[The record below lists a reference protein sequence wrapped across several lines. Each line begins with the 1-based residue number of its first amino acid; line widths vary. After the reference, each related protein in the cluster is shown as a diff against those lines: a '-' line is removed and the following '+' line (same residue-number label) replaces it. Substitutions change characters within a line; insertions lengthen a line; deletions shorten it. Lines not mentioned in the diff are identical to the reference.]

1 MSLAVVILNWNQ
13 AAATIRCVEAV
24 AAWTQVAPAIWVVDN
39 ASQDG
44 SRDLIPK
51 QCPRAQVLASD
62 SNLGFAGGNNL
73 ALRQIL
79 SSRSDVVLL
88 LNNDAVVAEDQV
100 QHLMTELETH
110 PRIGVVGPLLDE
122 RRGLPA
128 RSAPAFAKPALMGV
142 GRLAQAGQEKIF
154 TAGGR
159 DIARHLGTR
168 HEYSSAD
175 LPALIATHRLLD
187 VDYVPGTVALVRA
200 EVFRTVGLFDE
211 DYFFSGEMA
220 DFCRRADAQ
229 GYASAICSRARA
241 VHELGGGA
249 RSTLYRYYTLRNRFL
264 YSRKFYSSRRVLYAC
279 LWSAVGLAMAARS
292 LIQGRPAEARAAWHA
307 LRDGL
312 AGRFGNRNELFM

>member
-1 MSLAVVILNWNQ
+1 MNLAVVILNWNQ

-24 AAWTQVAPAIWVVDN
+24 AAWTHVASDIWVVDN

-51 QCPRAQVLASD
+51 QCPTAHVLASD
-62 SNLGFAGGNNL
+62 SNLGFSGGNNL
-73 ALRQIL
+73 ALRRIL

-88 LNNDAVVAEDQV
+88 LNNDAVIAEDQV
-100 QHLMTELETH
+100 QHLLTELETH
-110 PRIGVVGPLLDE
+110 PRLGVVGPLLDE
-122 RRGLPA
+122 RRGE
-128 RSAPAFAKPALMGV
+128 
-142 GRLAQAGQEKIF
+142 EKIF

-159 DIARHLGTR
+159 DIARHLATH
-168 HEYSSAD
+168 HECPAPD

-187 VDYVPGTVALVRA
+187 VDYVPGTAALVRA

-220 DFCRRADAQ
+220 DLCRRAGAQ
-229 GYASAICSRARA
+229 GYASAICTRALA
-241 VHELGGGA
+241 AHEPGGGA

-264 YSRKFYSSRRVLYAC
+264 YIRKFYPSRRALYAC
-279 LWSAVGLAMAARS
+279 SWSAIGLAMAARS
-292 LIQGRPAEARAAWHA
+292 LIQVRPMEARAAWRA

-312 AGRFGNRNELFM
+312 AGRFGNRNELFGT

>member
-1 MSLAVVILNWNQ
+1 MNVAVVILNWNQ

-24 AAWTQVAPAIWVVDN
+24 AAWTHVAPDIWVVDN

-51 QCPRAQVLASD
+51 QCPTAHVLASD

-73 ALRQIL
+73 ALRRIL
-79 SSRSDVVLL
+79 SAQSDVVLL
-88 LNNDAVVAEDQV
+88 LNNDAVITEDQV
-100 QHLMTELETH
+100 QHLLTELETH
-110 PRIGVVGPLLDE
+110 PCLGLVGPLLDE

-128 RSAPAFAKPALMGV
+128 RSAPAK
-142 GRLAQAGQEKIF
+142 AGLQQVFI
-154 TAGGR
+154 AGGR

-168 HEYSSAD
+168 HEEKAAD

-187 VDYVPGTVALVRA
+187 VDYVPGTVALIRA
-200 EVFRTVGLFDE
+200 EVFRIVGLFDE

-220 DFCRRADAQ
+220 DFCRRAGVQ
-229 GYASAICSRARA
+229 GYASAVCPHAWA
-241 VHELGGGA
+241 THEPGGGA

-264 YSRKFYSSRRVLYAC
+264 YIRKFNPSRRALYAC
-279 LWSAVGLAMAARS
+279 LWSAVALAMAARS
-292 LIQGRPAEARAAWHA
+292 LIQGRPVEARAAWRA

-312 AGRFGNRNELFM
+312 AGRFGNRNALFGA

>member
-1 MSLAVVILNWNQ
+1 MNLAVVILNWNQ

-24 AAWTQVAPAIWVVDN
+24 AAWTQVTPDIWVVDN

-51 QCPRAQVLASD
+51 QCPTAQVLASD

-73 ALRQIL
+73 ALRRIL

-88 LNNDAVVAEDQV
+88 LNNDAVIAEDQV
-100 QHLMTELETH
+100 QHLLTELATH
-110 PRIGVVGPLLDE
+110 PRLGIVGPLLDE
-122 RRGLPA
+122 RRG
-128 RSAPAFAKPALMGV
+128 RSSPTALRHSASRRREGFAPAGPEQV
-142 GRLAQAGQEKIF
+142 F

-168 HEYSSAD
+168 HECPVPD

-200 EVFRTVGLFDE
+200 EVFRIAGLFDE

-220 DFCRRADAQ
+220 DFCRRAVGQ
-229 GYASAICSRARA
+229 GYTSAICPWACA
-241 VHELGGGA
+241 THAPGGGA
-249 RSTLYRYYTLRNRFL
+249 RTTLYRYYTLRNRFL
-264 YSRKFYSSRRVLYAC
+264 YIRKFYPSRRALYTC
-279 LWSAVGLAMAARS
+279 LWSAVALAMATRS
-292 LIQGRPAEARAAWHA
+292 LIQGRPAEARAAWRA
-307 LRDGL
+307 LYDGL

>member
-1 MSLAVVILNWNQ
+1 MNLAVVILNWNQ

-24 AAWTQVAPAIWVVDN
+24 AAWMHVAPDIWVVDN

-51 QCPRAQVLASD
+51 QCPTAHILASD
-62 SNLGFAGGNNL
+62 SNLGYAGGNNL
-73 ALRQIL
+73 ALRRIL
-79 SSRSDVVLL
+79 SRYPPERRDRDVVLL
-88 LNNDAVVAEDQV
+88 LNNDAVIAEDQV
-100 QHLMTELETH
+100 QHLLTELATH
-110 PRIGVVGPLLDE
+110 PHLGVVGPLLAE
-122 RRGLPA
+122 RRG
-128 RSAPAFAKPALMGV
+128 REQV
-142 GRLAQAGQEKIF
+142 F

-168 HEYSSAD
+168 HECPVPD

-220 DFCRRADAQ
+220 DFCRRAGAQ
-229 GYASAICSRARA
+229 GYASAICSRAWA
-241 VHELGGGA
+241 THKPVGGA

-264 YSRKFYSSRRVLYAC
+264 YIRKFYPSRRALFAC

-312 AGRFGNRNELFM
+312 AGRFGNRNELFGA

>member
-1 MSLAVVILNWNQ
+1 MNLAVIILNWNQ

-24 AAWTQVAPAIWVVDN
+24 SAWKQVAPDIWVVDN

-44 SRDLIPK
+44 SRDLISK
-51 QCPRAQVLASD
+51 QCPAAHVLASD

-73 ALRQIL
+73 ALRRIL

-88 LNNDAVVAEDQV
+88 LNNDAVIIEDQV
-100 QHLMTELETH
+100 QHLLTELATH
-110 PRIGVVGPLLDE
+110 PRLGVVGPLLDE
-122 RRGLPA
+122 RRG
-128 RSAPAFAKPALMGV
+128 KD
-142 GRLAQAGQEKIF
+142 KIF

-168 HEYSSAD
+168 HEYSAAD
-175 LPALIATHRLLD
+175 LPALIAMHRLID

-220 DFCRRADAQ
+220 DFCRRARAQ
-229 GYASAICSRARA
+229 GWTSAICTRAWA
-241 VHELGGGA
+241 AHMPGGGA

-264 YSRKFYSSRRVLYAC
+264 YIRKFHLSRRVLYAC
-279 LWSAVGLAMAARS
+279 GWSAVGLAMAVRS
-292 LIQGRPAEARAAWHA
+292 LIQGRPPEARAAWRA

-312 AGRFGNRNELFM
+312 AGRFGNRNELFL

>member
-1 MSLAVVILNWNQ
+1 MNLVVVILNWNQ

-24 AAWTQVAPAIWVVDN
+24 AAWTYVAPDIWVVDN

-44 SRDLIPK
+44 SRDLITK
-51 QCPRAQVLASD
+51 QCPTAHVLASD

-79 SSRSDVVLL
+79 SRYPPERRDRDVVLL
-88 LNNDAVVAEDQV
+88 LNNDAVISEDQV
-100 QHLMTELETH
+100 QHLLTELETH
-110 PRIGVVGPLLDE
+110 PRLGLVGPLLDE
-122 RRGLPA
+122 RRG
-128 RSAPAFAKPALMGV
+128 K
-142 GRLAQAGQEKIF
+142 EKVF

-168 HEYSSAD
+168 HECSASD

-220 DFCRRADAQ
+220 DLCRRAGDQ
-229 GYASAICSRARA
+229 GYARAICTRACA
-241 VHELGGGA
+241 THEPGGGA

-264 YSRKFYSSRRVLYAC
+264 YIRKFYPARSGIYPSRRALFAY
-279 LWSAVGLAMAARS
+279 LWSIAGLVMASRS
-292 LIQGRPAEARAAWHA
+292 LIQGSPVEARAAWRA
-307 LRDGL
+307 LCDGL
-312 AGRFGNRNELFM
+312 AGRFGNRNELFL

>member
-1 MSLAVVILNWNQ
+1 MNVAVVILNWNQ

-24 AAWTQVAPAIWVVDN
+24 AAWTQVMPDIWVVDN

-51 QCPRAQVLASD
+51 QCPTAHVLASD

-73 ALRQIL
+73 ALRRIL
-79 SSRSDVVLL
+79 SRYPPERRDRDVVLL
-88 LNNDAVVAEDQV
+88 LNNDAVIAEDQV
-100 QHLMTELETH
+100 QHLLTEFATH
-110 PRIGVVGPLLDE
+110 PRLGIVGPLLDE
-122 RRGLPA
+122 RRG
-128 RSAPAFAKPALMGV
+128 
-142 GRLAQAGQEKIF
+142 QEQVF

-168 HEYSSAD
+168 HEEKAAD

-200 EVFRTVGLFDE
+200 ELFRIVGLFDE
-211 DYFFSGEMA
+211 GYFFSGEMA
-220 DFCRRADAQ
+220 DFCRRAFVKD
-229 GYASAICSRARA
+229 YACAICTRACA
-241 VHELGGGA
+241 VHEPGAGA

-264 YSRKFYSSRRVLYAC
+264 YIRKFHPARSGIYPWRALFAC
-279 LWSAVGLAMAARS
+279 GWSAVALAMAARL
-292 LIQGRPAEARAAWHA
+292 LIQGRPVEARAAWRA

>member
-1 MSLAVVILNWNQ
+1 MNLAVVILNWNQ

-24 AAWTQVAPAIWVVDN
+24 AAWTHVAPDIWVVDN

-44 SRDLIPK
+44 SRGLIPK
-51 QCPRAQVLASD
+51 QCPTAHVLASD
-62 SNLGFAGGNNL
+62 INLGFAGGNNL
-73 ALRQIL
+73 ALRRIL
-79 SSRSDVVLL
+79 SSPSDVVLL
-88 LNNDAVVAEDQV
+88 LNNDAVIAEDQV
-100 QHLMTELETH
+100 QHLLTELETH
-110 PRIGVVGPLLDE
+110 PRLGVVGPLLDE
-122 RRGLPA
+122 RRGQ
-128 RSAPAFAKPALMGV
+128 KQV
-142 GRLAQAGQEKIF
+142 F

-168 HEYSSAD
+168 HACPAAD

-187 VDYVPGTVALVRA
+187 VDYVPGTVALVRT

-220 DFCRRADAQ
+220 DFCRRSGVQ
-229 GYASAICSRARA
+229 GYTSAVCTRAWA
-241 VHELGGGA
+241 THEPGPGA

-264 YSRKFYSSRRVLYAC
+264 YIRKFYPARCALFAC

>member
-1 MSLAVVILNWNQ
+1 MNLAVVILNWNQ

-24 AAWTQVAPAIWVVDN
+24 AAWTHVASDIWVVDN

-51 QCPRAQVLASD
+51 QCPMAHVLASD

-73 ALRQIL
+73 ALRRIM
-79 SSRSDVVLL
+79 SSRADGVLL
-88 LNNDAVVAEDQV
+88 LNNDAVIAEDQV
-100 QHLMTELETH
+100 QHLFSELETH
-110 PRIGVVGPLLDE
+110 PRLGVVGPLLDE
-122 RRGLPA
+122 RRG
-128 RSAPAFAKPALMGV
+128 RSSPKGFAPAGPEQV
-142 GRLAQAGQEKIF
+142 F

-168 HEYSSAD
+168 HEEKAAD

-187 VDYVPGTVALVRA
+187 VDYVPGTVVLVRA
-200 EVFRTVGLFDE
+200 EVFRSVGLFDE

-220 DFCRRADAQ
+220 DFCRRASAQ
-229 GYASAICSRARA
+229 GYASAICPRAWA
-241 VHELGGGA
+241 THEPGGGA

-264 YSRKFYSSRRVLYAC
+264 YIRKFHPARSGIYPSRCALFAC
-279 LWSAVGLAMAARS
+279 GWSAVGLAMASRA
-292 LIQGRPAEARAAWHA
+292 LALGRPAEARAAWHA

-312 AGRFGNRNELFM
+312 AGRFGNRNALFL

>member
-1 MSLAVVILNWNQ
+1 MNLAVVILNWNQ

-24 AAWTQVAPAIWVVDN
+24 AAWTQVASDIWVVDN

-51 QCPRAQVLASD
+51 QCPTAQVLASD
-62 SNLGFAGGNNL
+62 TNLGFAGGNNL
-73 ALRQIL
+73 ALRRIL

-88 LNNDAVVAEDQV
+88 LNNDAVIAEDQV
-100 QHLMTELETH
+100 QHLLTELETH
-110 PRIGVVGPLLDE
+110 PRLGTVGPLLDE
-122 RRGLPA
+122 RRGLSSQK
-128 RSAPAFAKPALMGV
+128 RF
-142 GRLAQAGQEKIF
+142 AQAGKEQVF

-159 DIARHLGTR
+159 DIAHHLGTR
-168 HEYSSAD
+168 HACSAED

-220 DFCRRADAQ
+220 DFCRRARAK
-229 GYASAICSRARA
+229 GWTSAICTRAWA
-241 VHELGGGA
+241 KHTPGGGA

-264 YSRKFYSSRRVLYAC
+264 YIRKFYPAWSGINPSRRALFAC
-279 LWSAVGLAMAARS
+279 LWSIVGLVMASRS
-292 LIQGRPAEARAAWHA
+292 LIQGRPAEARAAWCA

-312 AGRFGNRNELFM
+312 TGRFGNRNALFGA